1 MIKAYC
7 DRCHAEIAEEQEVF
21 YIGVAHTNGYTKLH
35 TIDIKA
41 DAKHFYCTD
50 CMNAIKEFIKNKP
63 EEKEEPEKKRKL
75 DIGKVMALKN
85 AGWSVDSIADEMGYS
100 KGTIY
105 NAICDYKKK
114 AEKEEG
120 RENDA

>member
-1 MIKAYC
+1 MINAYC
-7 DRCHAEIAEEQEVF
+7 DRCHAEIAEEQDVF
-21 YIGVAHTNGYTKLH
+21 YIGAIHARWYAKLH

-50 CMNAIKEFIKNKP
+50 CVNAIKEFIENKP

-85 AGWSVDSIADEMGYS
+85 AGWSVESIADEMGYS

-105 NAICDYKKK
+105 NAICDYKKGMNNN
-114 AEKEEG
+114 AG
-120 RENDA
+120 